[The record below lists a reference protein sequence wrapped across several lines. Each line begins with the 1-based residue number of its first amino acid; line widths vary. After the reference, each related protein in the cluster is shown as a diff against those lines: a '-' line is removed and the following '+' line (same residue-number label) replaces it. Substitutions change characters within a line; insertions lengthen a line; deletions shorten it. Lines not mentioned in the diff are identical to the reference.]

1 MKKTNAQRFLE
12 SRYIQY
18 ESKVYDEAGEFH
30 SAEEAARLIGEPLE
44 SVYKTLVVM
53 RESARAQSVSTR
65 RDPVLLVMVAADREI
80 DLRLLA
86 RSLGEKKLRMATQRE
101 AEQLTGLKVGG
112 ISALALMDR
121 GSDVCIDRPALMFDQ
136 IHISGGTRGL
146 DVRLRVADLIRVTRA
161 RVVEATTGERFTCTT

>member
-12 SRYIQY
+12 SRDIQH

-30 SAEEAARLIGEPLE
+30 SAEEAAGLIGAPLE

-53 RESARAQSVSTR
+53 REPPRAQSASTR
-65 RDPVLLVMVAADREI
+65 REPVLLVMVAADREI
-80 DLRLLA
+80 DLRQLA

-101 AEQLTGLKVGG
+101 AEQLTGLEVGG

-121 GSDVCIDRPALMFDQ
+121 GFEICIDRPALMFWHL
-136 IHISGGTRGL
+136 HISGGARGL
-146 DVRLRVADLIRVTRA
+146 DIKLRVADLIRVTRA
-161 RVVEATTGERFTCTT
+161 RVVEATTAKSSTSTT